1 MRSLWTAATGM
12 QAQQTNMDV
21 ISNNL
26 ANANTTGYK
35 RSRGNFE
42 DLMYQN
48 IIPAGAE
55 TANNTKIP
63 TGIQIGMGSKTA
75 SVEKLFS
82 QGNFT
87 QTEND
92 LDVAIE
98 GRGFFKVLRGTQEAY
113 TRAGSF
119 KLDSEGYITDA
130 SGNRVQPEVSVPKT
144 ATTIHIEPGGTFTAT
159 DATGKVLTTVNMHLF
174 DFPNPAGLKPIGQN
188 YFITTPASG
197 DVVEAPPGTDGVGT
211 MLQGFLESSNINVVE
226 EMVNMI
232 LSQRAYEAN
241 SKVIKSTDEMMQ
253 MANNVK

>member
-1 MRSLWTAATGM
+1 MRMRSLWTAATGM

-87 QTEND
+87 QTDNN

-98 GRGFFKVLRGTQEAY
+98 G
-113 TRAGSF
+113 
-119 KLDSEGYITDA
+119 
-130 SGNRVQPEVSVPKT
+130 
-144 ATTIHIEPGGTFTAT
+144 
-159 DATGKVLTTVNMHLF
+159 
-174 DFPNPAGLKPIGQN
+174 
-188 YFITTPASG
+188 
-197 DVVEAPPGTDGVGT
+197 
-211 MLQGFLESSNINVVE
+211 
-226 EMVNMI
+226 
-232 LSQRAYEAN
+232 
-241 SKVIKSTDEMMQ
+241 
-253 MANNVK
+253 

>member
-26 ANANTTGYK
+26 ANANTTAYK

-63 TGIQIGMGSKTA
+63 TGIQIGMGAKTS
-75 SVEKLFS
+75 SVEKLFT
-82 QGNFT
+82 QGQFT
-87 QTEND
+87 QTDNNM
-92 LDVAIE
+92 DVAIE
-98 GRGFFKVLRGTQEAY
+98 GRGFFKVLRGTQETY

-119 KLDSEGYITDA
+119 KMDSEGYLTDA
-130 SGNRVQPEVSVPKT
+130 AGSRIQPEIAVPKT
-144 ATTIHIEPGGTFTAT
+144 AIAMHIEPGGTFTAT
-159 DATGKVLTTVNMHLF
+159 DSTGKVLTTINMKLY
-174 DFPNPAGLKPIGQN
+174 DFPNPAGLRPIGQN
-188 YFITTPASG
+188 YFVPTPASG
-197 DVVEAPPGTDGVGT
+197 DVIEAPPGTEGVGT
-211 MLQGFLESSNINVVE
+211 MLQGFLEASNINVVE

-253 MANNVK
+253 QANNVK